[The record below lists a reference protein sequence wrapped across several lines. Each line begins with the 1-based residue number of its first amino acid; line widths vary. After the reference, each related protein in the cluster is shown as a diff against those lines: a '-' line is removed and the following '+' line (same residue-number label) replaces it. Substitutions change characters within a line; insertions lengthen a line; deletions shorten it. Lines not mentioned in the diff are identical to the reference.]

1 MVLGHPNLK
10 FIPVLLCYNESSPY
24 IWMAVTGSF
33 MVICMSLKVVC
44 CNFSTVEEEI
54 FVGQEDD
61 PELLDDFDFEQNED
75 TPIKD
80 KDVYKQKLKR
90 RASQYKVH
98 LVGSQALA
106 MSFTFFTDLY
116 YISDVLLTM
125 ALLPFDLYV

>member
-33 MVICMSLKVVC
+33 MVIYMSLKVVC

-98 LVGSQALA
+98 LVGLK
-106 MSFTFFTDLY
+106 FLLY
-116 YISDVLLTM
+116 PSHFHRFILLSDVLLTM
-125 ALLPFDLYV
+125 ALLLFDL